1 MAVIRLVIGTLCREL
16 KNNGSAPKSYAA
28 IYQRAKKCG
37 FYPSLLFS
45 SFSAVVNLFFLY
57 NVIYDMRKG
66 D

>member
-1 MAVIRLVIGTLCREL
+1 MAVIHLVIGTFGREL

-28 IYQRAKKCG
+28 IYQQKL
-37 FYPSLLFS
+37 YSLFF
-45 SFSAVVNLFFLY
+45 FSAVVNFFFLY